1 MSTWASNIQWDDS
14 VIKSLTGAN
23 TTPAPTVEPPIYT
36 TTSAPTTT
44 AAPSTLP
51 ATLPPTTPAPPIY
64 SNNPGFGSGSGGV
77 VFPLPVAPSLLMD
90 GDISALN
97 PITDA
102 PTTMAATTSPPTLPP
117 MPQMMSLTMAPT
129 NNSSQRKKIMLGIGG
144 IVVVATVFVM
154 WKKGVFKKLMK

>member
-23 TTPAPTVEPPIYT
+23 TTTPAPTTMTPTTMPPT
-36 TTSAPTTT
+36 TTSAPTT
-44 AAPSTLP
+44 LP
-51 ATLPPTTPAPPIY
+51 PTLPPTTPPPTY

-97 PITDA
+97 PVTDA
-102 PTTMAATTSPPTLPP
+102 PTTMAPTTSPPTLPP
-117 MPQMMSLTMAPT
+117 IPQMMPLTMAPVEDR
-129 NNSSQRKKIMLGIGG
+129 SQRKMIMLGIAGA
-144 IVVVATVFVM
+144 VVAATVFIM

>member
-1 MSTWASNIQWDDS
+1 
-14 VIKSLTGAN
+14 
-23 TTPAPTVEPPIYT
+23 
-36 TTSAPTTT
+36 
-44 AAPSTLP
+44 
-51 ATLPPTTPAPPIY
+51 
-64 SNNPGFGSGSGGV
+64 
-77 VFPLPVAPSLLMD
+77 MD

-117 MPQMMSLTMAPT
+117 MPQMMPLTMAPM

-144 IVVVATVFVM
+144 IVVIATVFVM